1 MDTFAVIQTGGKQYV
16 VRKDDTIN
24 IELIKNMKEND
35 KLIFDKVLMIVKE
48 GKISLG
54 KPFLEKTQIE
64 GSYLQKTK
72 GEKIRIL
79 RYKAKSRYRKHKGH
93 RQNYLK
99 VKIDKI

>member
-1 MDTFAVIQTGGKQYV
+1 MDTFAVIQTGGKQYI

-64 GSYLQKTK
+64 GSCLQKIK